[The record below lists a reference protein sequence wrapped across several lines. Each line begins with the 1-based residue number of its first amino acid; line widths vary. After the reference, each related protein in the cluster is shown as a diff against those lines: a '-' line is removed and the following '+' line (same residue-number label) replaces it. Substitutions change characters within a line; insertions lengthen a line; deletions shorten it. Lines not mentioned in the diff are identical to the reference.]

1 MLPCPPPPL
10 EPPLR
15 RTLNGELLLRRTQF
29 DVVHANTVNNDVKDN
44 MEKMQ
49 TEMSRFKRE
58 RAQFELKATR
68 TQQEKQ
74 KV

>member
-1 MLPCPPPPL
+1 
-10 EPPLR
+10 
-15 RTLNGELLLRRTQF
+15 
-29 DVVHANTVNNDVKDN
+29 VVHANTVNNDVKDN